1 MYYRFNID
9 ELPPVPQPFYA
20 YGTGISR
27 LLRSQT
33 MVKKGGVN
41 PFVEVLW
48 GVEGVGELIL
58 FEQAFPIRPG
68 DVFYYLPGETHEC
81 RSLCD
86 CWNLRWLCFDGRWPR
101 RSCSPTA
108 TRGTSIRVPRI
119 RSGFSRSLSA
129 TSGTPIHCRSAGWRR
144 LSSRRWRMPAAGLPA
159 GCARKC

>member
-1 MYYRFNID
+1 MDLSMYYRFNID

-48 GVEGVGELIL
+48 GVEGVGELVL
-58 FEQAFPIRPG
+58 FEQAFPIKPG

-86 CWNLRWLCFDGRWPR
+86 CWNLRWLCFDGPLAEAVMYSMQLGLR
-101 RSCSPTA
+101 
-108 TRGTSIRVPRI
+108 
-119 RSGFSRSLSA
+119 
-129 TSGTPIHCRSAGWRR
+129 
-144 LSSRRWRMPAAGLPA
+144 AA
-159 GCARKC
+159 

>member
-1 MYYRFNID
+1 MRQMDLSMYYRFNID

-48 GVEGVGELIL
+48 GVEGVGELVL
-58 FEQAFPIRPG
+58 FEQAFPIKPG

-86 CWNLRWLCFDGRWPR
+86 CWNLRWLCFDGPLAEAVMLSYRYPR
-101 RSCSPTA
+101 HQHPSSAYPERLFTELERNIGDSDPLQ
-108 TRGTSIRVPRI
+108 IR
-119 RSGFSRSLSA
+119 
-129 TSGTPIHCRSAGWRR
+129 
-144 LSSRRWRMPAAGLPA
+144 RMAALVL
-159 GCARKC
+159 